1 MIEGDH
7 GEALEWFA
15 AHAGTSVSWSAI
27 QEFSGSRVRLVTQ
40 AKGIFKPAWAPY
52 ALSVRQT
59 LNGDYPD
66 KEVEQHHDGRWSY
79 RYHQEGNDP
88 SRRDKWF
95 TNRGLMKCLADGV
108 PVGVLIQ
115 ARLEGPV
122 SYEVVGLGTVTGWSA
137 GLFTIEGPA
146 SRR

>member
-1 MIEGDH
+1 MMERDH
-7 GEALEWFA
+7 RDALEWFA
-15 AHAGTSVSWSAI
+15 AHAGTSVSWSTI

-40 AKGIFKPAWAPY
+40 AKGIFKPAGTPY

-66 KEVEQHHDGRWSY
+66 KEVEQHDGGRWSY
-79 RYHQEGNDP
+79 RYHQEGSDP
-88 SRRDKWF
+88 SRRDKLF

-115 ARLEGPV
+115 ANSDGPV
-122 SYEVVGLGTVTGWSA
+122 SYQVVGLGTVTGWSA

-146 SRR
+146 RRR